1 MPYDKELLRQRCQ
14 RYEKVDDMDKYN
26 CTIEEREEYQLHI
39 EAANLLFAG
48 VDYEMILREAEK
60 DADVVIWDGGNNDA
74 SFFRPDLLITLV
86 DALRPTHEEQ
96 FYPGEVNVRMA
107 DIVLVNKVNALD
119 DPSTAVEQVEHLK
132 HTGVRKEAPVL
143 LGNSVVT
150 PEARDESTG
159 ELLSEADAVGMIK
172 GRRVLVVDDGP
183 TLTHGGMAFGAGYS
197 LAKKLEAESI
207 VDPRPYAVGEL
218 VKTFEKFQHLK
229 DVLPAMGYGDAMV
242 KDLEA
247 TISKVECDTV
257 VVGTPIDLRLVLKLN
272 KPMVQARYNLEMV
285 PGFAFQLYQAIDS
298 VFERSARDH

>member
-1 MPYDKELLRQRCQ
+1 
-14 RYEKVDDMDKYN
+14 
-26 CTIEEREEYQLHI
+26 
-39 EAANLLFAG
+39 
-48 VDYEMILREAEK
+48 
-60 DADVVIWDGGNNDA
+60 
-74 SFFRPDLLITLV
+74 
-86 DALRPTHEEQ
+86 
-96 FYPGEVNVRMA
+96 MA